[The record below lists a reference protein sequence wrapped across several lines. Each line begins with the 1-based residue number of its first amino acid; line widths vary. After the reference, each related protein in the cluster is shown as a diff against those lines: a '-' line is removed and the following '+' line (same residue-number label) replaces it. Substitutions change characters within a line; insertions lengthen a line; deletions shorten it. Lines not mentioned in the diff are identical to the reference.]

1 MIKRVFLK
9 KFILF
14 FFFFLI
20 SLKLNAKKTLNN
32 LIIQTKNK
40 PTIKSLIMFDPIFLK
55 YHLSPNHPEDPKR
68 IKYIGEELKKIGLG
82 SILQKVDKNLLVMD
96 TIRMIHSNDHISSI
110 KANFPDA
117 YEVAIAAVQS
127 VITAVNQ
134 VCSGKKKNAF
144 CAVRP
149 PGHHALNTGR
159 EEGFCYFNNIAIAAK
174 YVQKNYKINKI
185 MIVDWD
191 YHHGNSTEFF
201 FYNDPSVLFFSTH
214 DQFAYPLTGDPQ
226 KKGEGPG
233 KGFNINIHLP
243 CGTSD
248 NDILDA
254 FITNLKPAADKFK
267 PELILI
273 SAGFDSRK
281 NDPLGCFEVSDS
293 GFIKLTKL
301 VMDIA
306 EKYSG
311 SKIVSLLEGGYNLK
325 GNASAAVAHIKT
337 LINYKG

>member
-32 LIIQTKNK
+32 LIIQTKNN

-96 TIRMIHSNDHISSI
+96 AIRMIHSNDHISSI

-134 VCSGKKKNAF
+134 VCSGKKKMPF
-144 CAVRP
+144 
-149 PGHHALNTGR
+149 
-159 EEGFCYFNNIAIAAK
+159 
-174 YVQKNYKINKI
+174 
-185 MIVDWD
+185 
-191 YHHGNSTEFF
+191 
-201 FYNDPSVLFFSTH
+201 VLFALLVITR
-214 DQFAYPLTGDPQ
+214 LTL
-226 KKGEGPG
+226 EER
-233 KGFNINIHLP
+233 KGFAISI
-243 CGTSD
+243 
-248 NDILDA
+248 ILRLLQNMYKR
-254 FITNLKPAADKFK
+254 ILK
-267 PELILI
+267 L
-273 SAGFDSRK
+273 
-281 NDPLGCFEVSDS
+281 
-293 GFIKLTKL
+293 IKL
-301 VMDIA
+301 
-306 EKYSG
+306 
-311 SKIVSLLEGGYNLK
+311 
-325 GNASAAVAHIKT
+325 
-337 LINYKG
+337 